1 MLNDAKEMRY
11 RLVDGVATLTQD
23 DDAPIVVLVQPSDRD
38 CKYLTER
45 LQIDEHTLQ
54 SALDPDETARLE
66 FEPTHIAVIFKRPQ
80 VLSDGLETQFRT
92 TSVGAFL
99 FADRLIIV
107 QNDERPLSLLGR
119 PSYSCH
125 SLRGVLLH
133 VLYRAIVQFSMDVR
147 RIQRQS
153 EQIEERIEY
162 SLGNRALSSMFSLQ
176 KGLVYYRSALH
187 STQTLLGRIQL
198 YADRIGFADDER
210 ELIEDIIV
218 EAEQCLKLVVMYSDI
233 LTGMADARVSIVGN
247 NLNIIMKKLTV
258 ISIVFMPLNV
268 IASIFGM
275 SEWSAIT
282 SPAPWWISY
291 GLFSVGLVIVA
302 GITWLMVRDIG
313 IEEKP
318 DRWVLRAP
326 RGLRTSIRSRAKRLH
341 ERLSNRRAR
350 GPRTSEV

>member
-80 VLSDGLETQFRT
+80 VLSDSLETQFRT

-176 KGLVYYRSALH
+176 RPVYYRSA
-187 STQTLLGRIQL
+187 SFYPDSPGRIQL
-198 YADRIGFADDER
+198 YADRIGFATMSESLSKTSSLGRTVSETRGHVLGYSHGHGRRPCLDCRQQPQHYHEEADGYQHCFHAAER
-210 ELIEDIIV
+210 HRFYLRYVRMVGDHQPSAMV
-218 EAEQCLKLVVMYSDI
+218 DI
-233 LTGMADARVSIVGN
+233 LWPV
-247 NLNIIMKKLTV
+247 
-258 ISIVFMPLNV
+258 
-268 IASIFGM
+268 
-275 SEWSAIT
+275 
-282 SPAPWWISY
+282 
-291 GLFSVGLVIVA
+291 
-302 GITWLMVRDIG
+302 
-313 IEEKP
+313 
-318 DRWVLRAP
+318 
-326 RGLRTSIRSRAKRLH
+326 
-341 ERLSNRRAR
+341 
-350 GPRTSEV
+350 